1 MKFFQKIFQAFSK
14 KDNQFSQSKLDQMTP
29 LDIKD
34 CIDKKDNQISQDT
47 LSQKYSQDTKD
58 YHDNQ
63 YEIEEDIESDNF
75 IVFKYEEDWTC
86 VATINKLAL
95 FKVIKQELESSISEN
110 KSQLLDSLKL
120 SDFTIETRQI
130 ESVLIIKK
138 DAPIYALRL
147 ELNPSHFLWGDLGDL
162 FKFEEVVVYAPN
174 DGYLRDKSY
183 YEGSDLPLFEI
194 IPTELI
200 HKKVFDKTQTP
211 LDDHFLVGFNG
222 YEFYYN
228 FYKDIRRNFSKR
240 RPPVLFIW
248 NKETGDYVNEGDII
262 GRLVCNRFNQ
272 DTKKSFEIK
281 CRGTGI
287 LCIDIEKNEWG
298 ETEFESPISFYSLY
312 RDLKTFIKKSPKK
325 ELFWDSSFSCLI
337 EEDIFD
343 KSIALSWKKIADRR
357 VHDDYKSKEFYNV
370 FEMTSSDAKSI
381 FISLQV
387 RNNEVFIVFS
397 VKSDELRL
405 MDGDE
410 ISLLLQNTDGS
421 KLIIQKVLS
430 NNIIV
435 EDFYEIYDTSYFC
448 PLSRKDLLD
457 LSSFYCTNWRI
468 KFNRSHKPTITG
480 ENQSVWTPKIIA
492 LILFRKYVKIFQYK
506 LSDLENDYEIIYA
519 DEYGDNEEP
528 KATNQPCYVYLM
540 MDTSNGF
547 YKIGMSNNPE
557 YRERTLQSEKPTI
570 EKVCAKEFPNRAIAS
585 AIESALHKTYE
596 SKRIRGEW
604 FALDADDVSA
614 ISRTLY

>member
-1 MKFFQKIFQAFSK
+1 
-14 KDNQFSQSKLDQMTP
+14 
-29 LDIKD
+29 
-34 CIDKKDNQISQDT
+34 
-47 LSQKYSQDTKD
+47 
-58 YHDNQ
+58 
-63 YEIEEDIESDNF
+63 
-75 IVFKYEEDWTC
+75 
-86 VATINKLAL
+86 
-95 FKVIKQELESSISEN
+95 
-110 KSQLLDSLKL
+110 
-120 SDFTIETRQI
+120 
-130 ESVLIIKK
+130 
-138 DAPIYALRL
+138 
-147 ELNPSHFLWGDLGDL
+147 
-162 FKFEEVVVYAPN
+162 
-174 DGYLRDKSY
+174 
-183 YEGSDLPLFEI
+183 
-194 IPTELI
+194 
-200 HKKVFDKTQTP
+200 
-211 LDDHFLVGFNG
+211 
-222 YEFYYN
+222 
-228 FYKDIRRNFSKR
+228 
-240 RPPVLFIW
+240 
-248 NKETGDYVNEGDII
+248 
-262 GRLVCNRFNQ
+262 
-272 DTKKSFEIK
+272 
-281 CRGTGI
+281 
-287 LCIDIEKNEWG
+287 
-298 ETEFESPISFYSLY
+298 
-312 RDLKTFIKKSPKK
+312 
-325 ELFWDSSFSCLI
+325 
-337 EEDIFD
+337 
-343 KSIALSWKKIADRR
+343 
-357 VHDDYKSKEFYNV
+357 
-370 FEMTSSDAKSI
+370 MTSSDAKSI